1 MHGFALNCN
10 NSLQPYETIVA
21 CGIRD
26 ATVSTLSTLLGREIT
41 PELAAEVIKRHL
53 KEIGKINL

>member
-10 NSLQPYETIVA
+10 HGLEPYEAIVA

-26 ATVSTLSTLLGREIT
+26 ATVSTITLLTGKEVT
-41 PELAAEVIKRHL
+41 PLMAAERVEHYLTK
-53 KEIGKINL
+53 IGEYVE